1 VTIVVRVTSID
12 SPLGMVL
19 VEYGENR
26 PAPGLDRDAVV
37 IGHVHDGE
45 FLVVEFMTDATT
57 AVVDVAN
64 GHTVALNRDRAATA
78 GFLQAFA
85 DYLRSAGPSSG
96 PRVLTADQAA
106 ERLAAFRAG
115 KISPPPTSAALSHSV
130 RLRNLLRTLRRID
143 PQAAKSP
150 ASWWSGAIEQAKDDL
165 I

>member
-1 VTIVVRVTSID
+1 VTSID

-19 VEYGENR
+19 VDNGENP
-26 PAPGLDRDAVV
+26 PAPGLDREAVV
-37 IGHVHDGE
+37 IGHIHDGE
-45 FLVVEFMTDATT
+45 FLIVEFVADATT
-57 AVVDVAN
+57 AVFDVA
-64 GHTVALNRDRAATA
+64 GRHTVPLNRDRAATA

-115 KISPPPTSAALSHSV
+115 KIAPPPPTAALNHSV
-130 RLRNLLRTLRRID
+130 RVRNLLRALRRID

>member
-1 VTIVVRVTSID
+1 MTSID

-19 VEYGENR
+19 VDNGENP
-26 PAPGLDRDAVV
+26 PAPGLDREAVV

-45 FLVVEFMTDATT
+45 FLIVEFVADATT
-57 AVVDVAN
+57 AVFDVA
-64 GHTVALNRDRAATA
+64 GRHTVPLNRDRAATA

-115 KISPPPTSAALSHSV
+115 KIAPPPPPTAAALPHSV
-130 RLRNLLRTLRRID
+130 RVRNLLRALRRID
-143 PQAAKSP
+143 TQAATSP
-150 ASWWSGAIEQAKDDL
+150 GSWWSGAIEQAKDDL